1 MATKLKQDDIVQR
14 AVDGAFLGALA
25 HIKKYAPH
33 EFEELLS
40 DPVKLEALVHAARK
54 AAEEEVNFAEEIRAG
69 PCDDIEA
76 RLLKQLPKHR
86 VDPIKTGLEVPTYGL
101 DIQKIHESGR
111 PQVNI
116 TRAGKPSLMES
127 IELNGAA
134 AFAKASWIQIASIVV
149 KAMLHVLL
157 AVGIKVAVSKQAIA
171 KTAEEIIPVIESSSQ
186 IQKAV
191 QALEEAANGGSKLE
205 IAKAIF
211 YLIKDSYSASI
222 LWEIIKGLCSN
233 MSTRDWIK
241 TAGIVTA
248 MIIATFSTNG
258 LALIAKIALAL
269 NHDSAYEFNMKKST
283 NLQDM
288 KVLKAKI

>member
-14 AVDGAFLGALA
+14 AVDGALA

-33 EFEELLS
+33 EFEDLLS
-40 DPVKLEALVHAARK
+40 DPVKKEALVHAARK
-54 AAEEEVNFAEEIRAG
+54 AAEEEVNLAKEFSAG

-76 RLLKQLPKHR
+76 RLLKHLPKHR
-86 VDPIKTGLEVPTYGL
+86 VDLIKTGLEVPTYGL
-101 DIQKIHESGR
+101 DIQKTHESGR

-116 TRAGKPSLMES
+116 TRDGKPFLMES
-127 IELNGAA
+127 IELNSAA

-149 KAMLHVLL
+149 EAILLVLQ

-191 QALEEAANGGSKLE
+191 QALEEAAKGGSKLE

-222 LWEIIKGLCSN
+222 LWKIIKGLCSN
-233 MSTRDWIK
+233 MSKWDWIK

-248 MIIATFSTNG
+248 MIIAAFATDG
-258 LALIAKIALAL
+258 LALIAKIVLAL
-269 NHDSAYEFNMKKST
+269 NSAYEFMKKLT

-288 KVLKAKI
+288 KLLKEKL

>member
-14 AVDGAFLGALA
+14 AVDGALA

-33 EFEELLS
+33 EFEDLLS
-40 DPVKLEALVHAARK
+40 DPMKKEALVHAARK
-54 AAEEEVNFAEEIRAG
+54 AAEEEVNLAEEIRAG

-76 RLLKQLPKHR
+76 RLLKHLPKHR

-101 DIQKIHESGR
+101 DIRKTHESGR

-116 TRAGKPSLMES
+116 TRDGKPFLMES
-127 IELNGAA
+127 IELNSAA

-149 KAMLHVLL
+149 EAILLVLQ

-191 QALEEAANGGSKLE
+191 QALEEAAKGGSKLE

-211 YLIKDSYSASI
+211 YLINDIYSYSASI
-222 LWEIIKGLCSN
+222 LWKIIKGLCSN
-233 MSTRDWIK
+233 MSTWDWIK

-248 MIIATFSTNG
+248 VIIAAFATDG
-258 LALIAKIALAL
+258 MALIAKIKIVLAL
-269 NHDSAYEFNMKKST
+269 NSAYEFMKKLT
-283 NLQDM
+283 NLQDV